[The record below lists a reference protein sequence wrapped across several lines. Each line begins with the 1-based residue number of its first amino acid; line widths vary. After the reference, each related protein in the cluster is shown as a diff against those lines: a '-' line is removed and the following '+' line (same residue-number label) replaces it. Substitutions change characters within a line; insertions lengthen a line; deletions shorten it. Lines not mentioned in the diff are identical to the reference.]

1 MKMNDALTTR
11 TDRCSDVTATSL

>member
-11 TDRCSDVTATSL
+11 TDRYSDVTATSL